1 MSDEMTKDQ
10 QALAHIQSVVEKLL
24 DPEGGCPWDKA
35 QTPVSLCE
43 YIIEECHELVDAI
56 RAGKPGHACDE
67 MGDLLFLLVITA
79 RRFADAGS
87 FSLADA
93 LNAGADKMT
102 RRHPHVFGDAHFANQ
117 DEFTRAW
124 AEIKKAEKAAAGEKE
139 GGVLSSVPTGLPP
152 LTKAYRLH
160 SKAAQVGF
168 TWDEEEEVERQIEA
182 EWLELLDAKASGD
195 DDAKEHELGDMLF
208 SLVELGR
215 RMGIK
220 AAHALDMADNRFRA
234 RFETMEKLAQEQG
247 KDFASLDLD
256 AKDELWNE
264 AKAKENPSSS
274 GERHDERHVPFVNPS
289 TASGDPEQ

>member
-1 MSDEMTKDQ
+1 MSNDSTKEQ
-10 QALAHIQSVVEKLL
+10 QALARIQSVVDKLL

-43 YIIEECHELVDAI
+43 YLIEECHELVDAI
-56 RAGKPGHACDE
+56 RSGKPGHACDE
-67 MGDLLFLLVITA
+67 MGDLLFLLLIVA

-102 RRHPHVFGDAHFANQ
+102 RRHPHVFGDAHFTDQA
-117 DEFTRAW
+117 EFTKAW
-124 AEIKKAEKAAAGEKE
+124 AEIKKAEKAATGEKE
-139 GGVLSSVPTGLPP
+139 DGILSSVPTGLPP

-168 TWDEEEEVERQIEA
+168 TWDEEEDVERQIEA
-182 EWLELLDAKASGD
+182 EWLELLDAKACGD
-195 DDAKEHELGDMLF
+195 ERAKEHELGDMIF

-220 AAHALDMADNRFRA
+220 AAHAVDMADNRFRA
-234 RFETMEKLAQEQG
+234 RFEAMENLAKEQG
-247 KDFASLDLD
+247 KDFTSLELD

-264 AKAKENPSSS
+264 VKAKEYPSGKPHEHSVAFVS
-274 GERHDERHVPFVNPS
+274 PSAHPGE
-289 TASGDPEQ
+289 PEQ

>member
-1 MSDEMTKDQ
+1 MNTDANKEQ
-10 QALAHIQSVVEKLL
+10 RALEHIQSVVDKLL
-24 DPEGGCPWDKA
+24 DPEGGCPWDRA

-56 RAGKPGHACDE
+56 RSGKPGHACDE
-67 MGDLLFLLVITA
+67 MGDLLFLLIITA

-102 RRHPHVFGDAHFANQ
+102 RRHPHVFGDAHFASQ
-117 DEFTRAW
+117 TEFARAW
-124 AEIKKAEKAAAGEKE
+124 AEIKKAEKAEAGERD
-139 GGVLSSVPTGLPP
+139 GGLLSSVPAGLPP

-160 SKAAQVGF
+160 SKAAQAGF
-168 TWDEEEEVERQIEA
+168 TWDEEEDVERQIES
-182 EWLELLDAKASGD
+182 EWLELLDARASGD
-195 DDAKEHELGDMLF
+195 ETAKEHELGDMLF

-220 AAHALDMADNRFRA
+220 AAHALDMADNRFRR
-234 RFETMEKLAQEQG
+234 RFEAMEKLAKERG
-247 KDFASLDLD
+247 RDFAALDLD

-264 AKAKENPSSS
+264 VKEQETSSGSS
-274 GERHDERHVPFVNPS
+274 GEHHVPFVSPS
-289 TASGDPEQ
+289 AVSGESGK

>member
-1 MSDEMTKDQ
+1 MNTDANKEQ
-10 QALAHIQSVVEKLL
+10 RALEHIQSVVDKLL
-24 DPEGGCPWDKA
+24 DPEGGCPWDRA

-56 RAGKPGHACDE
+56 RCGKPGHACDE
-67 MGDLLFLLVITA
+67 MGDLLFLLIITA

-102 RRHPHVFGDAHFANQ
+102 RRHPHVFGDAHFASQ
-117 DEFTRAW
+117 AEFARAW
-124 AEIKKAEKAAAGEKE
+124 AEIKKAEKAEAGERD
-139 GGVLSSVPTGLPP
+139 GGLLSSVPAGLPP

-160 SKAAQVGF
+160 SKAAQAGF
-168 TWDEEEEVERQIEA
+168 TWDEEEDVERQIES
-182 EWLELLDAKASGD
+182 EWLELLDARASGD
-195 DDAKEHELGDMLF
+195 ETAKEHELGDMLF

-220 AAHALDMADNRFRA
+220 AAHALDMADNRFRR
-234 RFETMEKLAQEQG
+234 RFEAMEKLAKERG
-247 KDFASLDLD
+247 RDFAALDLD

-264 AKAKENPSSS
+264 VKEQETSSGSS
-274 GERHDERHVPFVNPS
+274 GEHHVPFVSPS
-289 TASGDPEQ
+289 AVSGESGK

>member
-1 MSDEMTKDQ
+1 MNTDANKEQ
-10 QALAHIQSVVEKLL
+10 RALEHIQSVVDKLL
-24 DPEGGCPWDKA
+24 DPEGGCPWDRA

-56 RAGKPGHACDE
+56 RSGKPGHACDE
-67 MGDLLFLLVITA
+67 MGDLLFLLIITA

-102 RRHPHVFGDAHFANQ
+102 RRHPHVFGDAHFASQ
-117 DEFTRAW
+117 AEFARAW
-124 AEIKKAEKAAAGEKE
+124 AEIKKAEKAEAGERD
-139 GGVLSSVPTGLPP
+139 GGLLSSVPAGLPP

-160 SKAAQVGF
+160 SKAAQAGF
-168 TWDEEEEVERQIEA
+168 TWDEEEDVERQIES
-182 EWLELLDAKASGD
+182 EWLELLDARASGD
-195 DDAKEHELGDMLF
+195 ETAKEHELGDMLF

-220 AAHALDMADNRFRA
+220 AAHALDMADNRFRL
-234 RFETMEKLAQEQG
+234 RFEAMEKLAKERG
-247 KDFASLDLD
+247 RDFAALDLD

-264 AKAKENPSSS
+264 VKEQETSSGSS
-274 GERHDERHVPFVNPS
+274 GEHHVPFVSPS
-289 TASGDPEQ
+289 AVSGESGK